1 MTDPFN
7 LLQQAKVLL
16 SLGRYT
22 DAEKKLYEALAF
34 DNRNIEILSLLCRCK
49 LSQDKVQQGME
60 IAQNIAGINPEYA
73 EGFALMAEASAR
85 SGNAIEAELH
95 ILEALRLD
103 AQNVNYMTML
113 SSYLLMKHDEPAAV
127 QMAAN
132 ALKIDPGYV
141 PALAALGTAKFELED
156 FDEALAAFH
165 EGLELEPN
173 NAILLHHIGRTL
185 KEAGGATS
193 AKAMF
198 LDSLRN
204 DPNFDAA
211 ALGAAGVSFSHNP
224 LYKAHYYLLSLFKQS
239 HITRLMFFS
248 GAFLFCMILA
258 EAAGEKFA
266 GFAKV
271 MAVGSWILLLILLS
285 AFIIPPA
292 AILLVVFKEQ
302 YSHVFNWQA
311 KIKSVSVTLLY
322 LLSVSFLILSICSN
336 QPDANFLMYCSWS
349 MLIATLLIHV
359 LLSNRIS
366 AIGRLIAVLAAAT
379 LSVNI
384 YFVSSGRVSFERIGS
399 LYLYIVAASMA
410 GAMLYPFRKLED

>member
-1 MTDPFN
+1 MGDPFI
-7 LLQQAKVLL
+7 LLQQANVLCNL
-16 SLGRYT
+16 KRYK
-22 DAEKKLYEALAF
+22 DAEKLLYEALAF
-34 DNRNIEILSLLCRCK
+34 DQQNINVLTLLCRCK
-49 LSQDKVQQGME
+49 LTLGEVTQGAD
-60 IAQNIAGINPEYA
+60 IANSIVGIDPEYA
-73 EGFALMAEASAR
+73 EGFALMAEACAR

-95 ILEALRLD
+95 IMEALRLD

-127 QMAAN
+127 QMAVN

-165 EGLELEPN
+165 QGLELDPN
-173 NAILLHHIGRTL
+173 NAILLHHIGKTL
-185 KEAGGATS
+185 KETGGATS

-198 LDSLRN
+198 LDALRN
-204 DPNFDAA
+204 DPNLDAA

-258 EAAGEKFA
+258 EAAGEKFP

-271 MAVGSWILLLILLS
+271 MAVGSWVLLLILLS
-285 AFIIPPA
+285 VFIIPPA
-292 AILLVVFKEQ
+292 SILLVVFKEQ

-311 KIKSVSVTLLY
+311 KIKSVSIALLY
-322 LLSVSFLILSICSN
+322 LLSVSFLILSVCSS

-359 LLSNRIS
+359 LLSSRIS
-366 AIGRLIAVLAAAT
+366 PIGRLIALLAAAT

-399 LYLYIVAASMA
+399 LYLYIFAASMA
-410 GAMLYPFRKLED
+410 GAMLHPFRKLED